1 MFALGTND
9 PISDSSLFLTYID
22 RVMELAGNSTVVF
35 VTPKTLDGENYSGVV
50 SAMNNSREKYPNV
63 RVANWDKLVEE
74 SNENYFAGD
83 NVHLTSSGYSAWV
96 DIICRQFVWRKV
108 LFMND
113 QYLLEFDDGTSI
125 ETTIEGSFDYKDKE
139 YVLLS
144 DNKSEDLY
152 IYRLID
158 NGGDDYIL
166 EEIDNEE
173 ELDEVSNELER
184 LALEN

>member
-1 MFALGTND
+1 
-9 PISDSSLFLTYID
+9 
-22 RVMELAGNSTVVF
+22 
-35 VTPKTLDGENYSGVV
+35 
-50 SAMNNSREKYPNV
+50 
-63 RVANWDKLVEE
+63 
-74 SNENYFAGD
+74 
-83 NVHLTSSGYSAWV
+83 
-96 DIICRQFVWRKV
+96 
-108 LFMND
+108 MND

-158 NGGDDYIL
+158 DGGDDYIL